1 MFYANFGIL
10 CAVCQSICKALF
22 GTRVF
27 VGINENNPHL
37 LLKICLV
44 LEYWAS
50 LISAYPQF
58 SLNFS
63 VFFSISN
70 TLPLPS
76 GLCVGFCGDWVKV
89 WFSLN
94 TLGDYPH

>member
-10 CAVCQSICKALF
+10 CAVCQTICKTLF
-22 GTRVF
+22 GTRLF
-27 VGINENNPHL
+27 VGINGNNPHQTLNLYL

-50 LISAYPQF
+50 LIPAYLQF

-63 VFFSISN
+63 VFFLIPN
-70 TLPLPS
+70 TLPLLS
-76 GLCVGFCGDWVKV
+76 GLCVGFVEIR
-89 WFSLN
+89 
-94 TLGDYPH
+94 